1 MHQFENVYEIDTLY
15 EYSEFFFYFF
25 GIFTISVPTCEAKNA
40 KLLRTRSVC
49 LVKVILF

>member
-1 MHQFENVYEIDTLY
+1 MHQFENVYEIDTLI
-15 EYSEFFFYFF
+15 FLNIANFFF